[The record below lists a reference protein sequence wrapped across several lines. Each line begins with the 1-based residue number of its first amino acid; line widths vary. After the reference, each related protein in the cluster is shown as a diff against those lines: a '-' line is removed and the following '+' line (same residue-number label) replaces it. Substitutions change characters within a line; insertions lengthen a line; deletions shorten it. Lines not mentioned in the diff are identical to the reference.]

1 MTSLIKN
8 QDVEHFGYS
17 LTLNSTY
24 QQSNPNHVFE
34 EKDYFFS
41 EYEPSDQWW
50 QVSFSKIVSINS
62 YILKTSSAWAD
73 RPKSWVVYSSFD
85 NKTWNIADAIF
96 NIETGDN
103 MNKIYPTK
111 NIVCKHF
118 RIVLKE
124 NWANKNAFLFSF
136 FDCFGKIINRINQC
150 TCDKS
155 TSRHSPIITLMIYCV
170 LIYS

>member
-62 YILKTSSAWAD
+62 YISCI
-73 RPKSWVVYSSFD
+73 VY
-85 NKTWNIADAIF
+85 I
-96 NIETGDN
+96 
-103 MNKIYPTK
+103 IY
-111 NIVCKHF
+111 
-118 RIVLKE
+118 
-124 NWANKNAFLFSF
+124 
-136 FDCFGKIINRINQC
+136 
-150 TCDKS
+150 
-155 TSRHSPIITLMIYCV
+155 Y
-170 LIYS
+170 